1 MHQLL
6 RTHAQ
11 HVIQA
16 SLQAVLPD
24 RAVERALRGRSFP
37 GRLLLVAVGKAAWQ
51 MARAARDCLGERVEG
66 GIVITKYG
74 HLGGPIQGL
83 DCWEAG
89 HPVPDENS
97 FRATRAALELVRG
110 LSKEDTVLFLLS
122 GGGSALFEQPL
133 VDGGELQDITSQL
146 LASGDRKSVV

>member
-66 GIVITKYG
+66 GIVITK
-74 HLGGPIQGL
+74 
-83 DCWEAG
+83 
-89 HPVPDENS
+89 
-97 FRATRAALELVRG
+97 
-110 LSKEDTVLFLLS
+110 
-122 GGGSALFEQPL
+122 
-133 VDGGELQDITSQL
+133 
-146 LASGDRKSVV
+146 